1 MRRLTQFFLIAV
13 FTFLL
18 PGSLHANVNGIPLKD
33 YPRHSLLY
41 ENLNL
46 ENLDLLGE
54 IVLLP
59 EGSFDYE
66 EVADI
71 VSRIDALP
79 EKMLRKIT
87 EERIY
92 LALFNGKLTDNPSA
106 RDLRGVTPR
115 GYTSDKTWDEV
126 PGVGGSKLVLA
137 KIGSST
143 QGSGHGSVNLEL
155 HELAHSIDRHV
166 YKLIRDDEEFLEIW
180 KKESKMLFPGKEYFL
195 NYPEEYF
202 AETFAMYYLGGE
214 YHQLLRDVAPQTYW
228 FIDGLE

>member
-1 MRRLTQFFLIAV
+1 MRRLSQFFLIAV

-18 PGSLHANVNGIPLKD
+18 PGSLHANVNGIPLKE
-33 YPRHSLLY
+33 YPKHSLLY
-41 ENLNL
+41 ENLNVDH
-46 ENLDLLGE
+46 LDLLGE
-54 IVLLP
+54 IILLP
-59 EGSFDYE
+59 EESFDYE
-66 EVADI
+66 EVAKI
-71 VSRIDALP
+71 ISRIDALP

-92 LALFNGKLTDNPSA
+92 LALFNGRLTDNPSA
-106 RDLRGVTPR
+106 RDLRGVIPR
-115 GYTSDKTWDEV
+115 GYNSGKTWDEV

-137 KIGSST
+137 KIGSSER
-143 QGSGHGSVNLEL
+143 GSGHSSVNLEL

-166 YKLIRDDEEFLEIW
+166 YKLIRENPRFLEIW
-180 KKESKMLFPGKEYFL
+180 KRETKYLFPGRDYFL

-214 YHQLLRDVAPQTYW
+214 YKGMLREIAPETYW

>member
-1 MRRLTQFFLIAV
+1 MRRLIQFFLIAV

-33 YPRHSLLY
+33 YPRQSLLY
-41 ENLNL
+41 ENLNI
-46 ENLDLLGE
+46 ENFDLLGE

-59 EGSFDYE
+59 EESFDYE

-71 VSRIDALP
+71 ISRIDALP

-92 LALFNGKLTDNPSA
+92 LALFNGKLTDNPSV

-126 PGVGGSKLVLA
+126 PGVGGSRLVLA
-137 KIGSST
+137 KIGSSA
-143 QGSGHGSVNLEL
+143 QGSGHGSFNLEL

-166 YKLIRDDEEFLEIW
+166 YNLIRDDAEFLEIW
-180 KKESKMLFPGKEYFL
+180 KKESKMLFPGQEYFL

-228 FIDGLE
+228 FIEGLE